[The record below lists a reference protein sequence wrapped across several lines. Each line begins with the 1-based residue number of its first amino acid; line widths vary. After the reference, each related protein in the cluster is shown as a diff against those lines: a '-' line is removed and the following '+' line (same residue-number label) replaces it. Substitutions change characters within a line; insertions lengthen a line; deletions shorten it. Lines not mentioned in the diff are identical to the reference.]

1 MTEAN
6 SVAFDMSAVRAWS
19 LLLALAAAAW
29 ILWANRR
36 RASGLRP
43 HAGAALAA
51 ATVLLTAWVLPQG
64 LGRVQAGACGVVLRF
79 GAPTGRAL
87 GEGVYYVIPLAERVV
102 QVNTQVN
109 TITLDRAQG
118 TAHDLEPVYVDLA
131 VSFHVVPARA
141 VDVYRSL
148 RDEYAARV
156 VAPAVQDALK
166 ATVANYTSSDLIAR
180 RGDVQADFARE
191 VGTRLDRFGLA
202 LDAVATT
209 RFNFSYSYARAAQAK
224 VASVQHTLE
233 AEQDLQRI
241 RFESQQGVIRAKS
254 EIEALKLQR
263 SVPFG
268 QLMQLRQLD
277 LQRRAIDKWDGKLPS
292 IAPRSD

>member
-6 SVAFDMSAVRAWS
+6 SVAFDMSAVRSWS
-19 LLLALAAAAW
+19 WLLALGAGAW

-36 RASGLRP
+36 RATGIRP
-43 HAGAALAA
+43 HAGAAGAAVAFLLAA
-51 ATVLLTAWVLPQG
+51 WMLPQG
-64 LGRVQAGACGVVLRF
+64 LGRVQAGARGVVLRF
-79 GAPTGRAL
+79 GAPTGRSL

-148 RDEYAARV
+148 RDEYATRV

-180 RGDVQADFARE
+180 RGDVQTDFARE

-209 RFNFSYSYARAAQAK
+209 RFNFSYSYAQAAQAK

-268 QLMQLRQLD
+268 QLMELRQLD

>member
-1 MTEAN
+1 MTQGN
-6 SVAFDMSAVRAWS
+6 PVSFDMSAVHAWS
-19 LLLALAAAAW
+19 WVIALAVAGF
-29 ILWANRR
+29 ILWAARR
-36 RASGLRP
+36 SATGIRP
-43 HAGAALAA
+43 HPGAALAA
-51 ATVLLTAWVLPQG
+51 AAIVLTAWVAPQG
-64 LGRVQAGACGVVLRF
+64 LGRVQAGARGVVLRF

-87 GEGVYYVIPLAERVV
+87 GEGVYYVVPLAERVV

-109 TITLDRAQG
+109 TVTLDRAQG

-148 RDEYAARV
+148 RDDYAARV
-156 VAPAVQDALK
+156 VLPAVQDALK
-166 ATVANYTSSDLIAR
+166 ATVAHYTSSDLIAR
-180 RGDVQADFARE
+180 RSDVQGDFARE
-191 VGTRLDRFGLA
+191 VAARLDRFGLA

-209 RFNFSYSYARAAQAK
+209 RFNFSYSYAQAAQAK
-224 VASVQHTLE
+224 VAAVQRTLE

-268 QLMQLRQLD
+268 QLLQLRELD
-277 LQRRAIDKWDGKLPS
+277 LQRRAIDKWDGKMPA

>member
-1 MTEAN
+1 
-6 SVAFDMSAVRAWS
+6 
-19 LLLALAAAAW
+19 
-29 ILWANRR
+29 
-36 RASGLRP
+36 
-43 HAGAALAA
+43 
-51 ATVLLTAWVLPQG
+51 
-64 LGRVQAGACGVVLRF
+64 
-79 GAPTGRAL
+79 
-87 GEGVYYVIPLAERVV
+87 
-102 QVNTQVN
+102 
-109 TITLDRAQG
+109 
-118 TAHDLEPVYVDLA
+118 
-131 VSFHVVPARA
+131 
-141 VDVYRSL
+141 
-148 RDEYAARV
+148 
-156 VAPAVQDALK
+156 VQDALK

>member
-19 LLLALAAAAW
+19 LLLALGAAAW

-36 RASGLRP
+36 RATGIRP
-43 HAGAALAA
+43 HAGAASSAVAFLLA
-51 ATVLLTAWVLPQG
+51 AWVLPQG
-64 LGRVQAGACGVVLRF
+64 LGRVQAGARGVVLRF
-79 GAPTGRAL
+79 GAPTGRSL
-87 GEGVYYVIPLAERVV
+87 GEGAYYVIPLAERVV

-180 RGDVQADFARE
+180 RGDVHADFARE
-191 VGTRLDRFGLA
+191 LGTRLDRFGLA

-209 RFNFSYSYARAAQAK
+209 RFNFSYSYAQAAQAK

-263 SVPFG
+263 SVPFE
-268 QLMQLRQLD
+268 QLLQLRKLE

-292 IAPRSD
+292 IGPRSD

>member
-6 SVAFDMSAVRAWS
+6 SVAFDMSAVRSWS
-19 LLLALAAAAW
+19 WLLALGAAGW

-36 RASGLRP
+36 RASGIRP
-43 HAGAALAA
+43 HPVAAGAAVALLLA
-51 ATVLLTAWVLPQG
+51 AWVLPQG
-64 LGRVQAGACGVVLRF
+64 VGRVQAGARGVVLRF
-79 GAPTGRAL
+79 GAPTGRSL

-180 RGDVQADFARE
+180 RGDVQTDFARE
-191 VGTRLDRFGLA
+191 LASRLDRFGLA

-209 RFNFSYSYARAAQAK
+209 RFNFSYSYAQAAQAK

-263 SVPFG
+263 TVPFG
-268 QLMQLRQLD
+268 QLLQLRQLD

-292 IAPRSD
+292 VAPRSD